1 MKGSLFRKYA
11 AVMMLLVGGALAVG
25 GVFELIFNYLESRA
39 QTDRQQS
46 VEARAAA
53 ARIEQYLKG
62 VEQQVFDI
70 SSLPWASGA
79 LNLQDRRDEYRR
91 LLKLAPAIAEI
102 RSVDAEG
109 KERIKVSRVDVDE
122 IDSGRRWEGNST
134 FLKARLNGVDYSTT
148 YFKDGSEPY
157 LTLGVLENEKGK
169 GRQSGGNG
177 WVTLI
182 ELNLKFVG
190 DVVREIKVGR
200 NGKALVIDSENHLV
214 AHPNISYV
222 LRRTDVSPLPQ
233 VAALRAEVSSGK
245 PALPNSVT
253 GASLDGTPVLT
264 TYAPIGVAGWWLFVE
279 QPMSEAFGPI
289 YDSMIRTVI
298 LFVFGALLA
307 LAVSYFLARRLSKP
321 ILTLQ
326 RGAVRIGAGD
336 MSTRIKIK
344 TGDEVEFLADEF
356 NRMAAQLQEYTA
368 GLERKVAEKT
378 AQLELANQHKSEF
391 LANMSHEL
399 RTPLNAVIGFSEVL
413 KEQMFGPLNDKQKEY
428 TRDISASGQHLLSLI
443 NDILD
448 LSKIEAGRM
457 DLEASTFSLPVALEN
472 ALTLIRERASRHN
485 LKLESNIEPGIETIF
500 ADERKVKQILINL
513 LSNAVKFTQPG
524 GRIGITVRR
533 NGSVAEIAVS
543 DTGPG
548 IAPENQERIFEE
560 FRQLESTDSAK
571 HEGTGLGLALA
582 KRMVELHG
590 GKISIQSEVGKG
602 SVFTFT
608 LPNQSWGQS

>member
-62 VEQQVFDI
+62 VEQQVFEI

-169 GRQSGGNG
+169 GLQSGGNG

-200 NGKALVIDSENHLV
+200 NGKALVIDNENHLV

-233 VAALRAEVSSGK
+233 VAALRAEVRSGK

-321 ILTLQ
+321 ILILQ
-326 RGAVRIGAGD
+326 RGAARIGAGD

-548 IAPENQERIFEE
+548 IAPEDQERIFEE

>member
-39 QTDRQQS
+39 QTDQKQS

-70 SSLPWASGA
+70 SSLPWATAA

-122 IDSGRRWEGNST
+122 LDSGRRWDGNST
-134 FLKARLNGVDYSTT
+134 FLKARLNGVDYSAT

-157 LTLGVLENEKGK
+157 LTLGILEEGK
-169 GRQSGGNG
+169 IEGQQSGGKA

-190 DVVREIKVGR
+190 DVVRQIKVGR
-200 NGKALVIDSENHLV
+200 NGRAFVIDGENHLV

-233 VAALRAEVSSGK
+233 VAALRAEVRSGK

-253 GASLDGTPVLT
+253 GESLDGMPVLT

-298 LFVFGALLA
+298 LFVLGALLA
-307 LAVSYFLARRLSKP
+307 LAASYFLARRLSLSPFLLCSAARCASAPGICLPVSKLRRAMRSSFWRTNLTAWQRNFRSTPRGWSARSQKKP
-321 ILTLQ
+321 HSWSSPTTTNRSFSPICRTSCA
-326 RGAVRIGAGD
+326 RR
-336 MSTRIKIK
+336 STR
-344 TGDEVEFLADEF
+344 
-356 NRMAAQLQEYTA
+356 
-368 GLERKVAEKT
+368 
-378 AQLELANQHKSEF
+378 
-391 LANMSHEL
+391 
-399 RTPLNAVIGFSEVL
+399 
-413 KEQMFGPLNDKQKEY
+413 
-428 TRDISASGQHLLSLI
+428 
-443 NDILD
+443 
-448 LSKIEAGRM
+448 
-457 DLEASTFSLPVALEN
+457 
-472 ALTLIRERASRHN
+472 
-485 LKLESNIEPGIETIF
+485 
-500 ADERKVKQILINL
+500 
-513 LSNAVKFTQPG
+513 
-524 GRIGITVRR
+524 
-533 NGSVAEIAVS
+533 
-543 DTGPG
+543 
-548 IAPENQERIFEE
+548 
-560 FRQLESTDSAK
+560 
-571 HEGTGLGLALA
+571 
-582 KRMVELHG
+582 
-590 GKISIQSEVGKG
+590 
-602 SVFTFT
+602 
-608 LPNQSWGQS
+608 

>member
-11 AVMMLLVGGALAVG
+11 AVMMLLVGGALLVG
-25 GVFELIFNYLESRA
+25 GVLELIFNYFESRA
-39 QTDRQQS
+39 QIDRQQS
-46 VEARAAA
+46 IEARAAA

-62 VEQQVFDI
+62 VEQQILDV
-70 SSLPWASGA
+70 SALPWASA
-79 LNLQDRRDEYRR
+79 VLNLQDRRDEYRR
-91 LLKLAPAIAEI
+91 LMKLAPAIAEI
-102 RSVDAEG
+102 RSVDTEG
-109 KERIKVSRVDVDE
+109 KERIRVSRVDVDE
-122 IDSGRRWEGNST
+122 IDSGRRLDANAT
-134 FLKARLNGVDYSTT
+134 FSKARLSGVDYSAT

-157 LTLGVLENEKGK
+157 LTLGVREG
-169 GRQSGGNG
+169 GQSSDRNSNG
-177 WVTLI
+177 WVTLV

-190 DVVREIKVGR
+190 DVVRQIKVGR
-200 NGKALVIDSENHLV
+200 NGRAFVIDGENHLV

-222 LRRTDVSPLPQ
+222 LRRTDVSSLPQ
-233 VAALRAEVSSGK
+233 VTALRAEAGSGK

-253 GASLDGTPVLT
+253 GASLDGMPVLT
-264 TYAPIGVAGWWLFVE
+264 TYAPIRVAGWWIFVE

-289 YDSMIRTVI
+289 YDSMVRTVF
-298 LFVFGALLA
+298 LFVLGALLA
-307 LAVSYFLARRLSKP
+307 LAASYFLARRLSQP

-326 RGAVRIGAGD
+326 RGAVRIGGGD
-336 MSTRIKIK
+336 MATRIKIK
-344 TGDEVEFLADEF
+344 TGDEVEALADEF
-356 NRMAAQLQEYTA
+356 NRMAAQLQDYTT

-378 AQLELANQHKSEF
+378 AQLELANHHKSEF

-428 TRDISASGQHLLSLI
+428 ARDISSSGQHLLSLI

-457 DLEASTFSLPVALEN
+457 DLEASAFNLPVALEN
-472 ALTLIRERASRHN
+472 ALTLIRERALRHH
-485 LKLESNIEPGIETIF
+485 LKLELDLEPGIETIV

-524 GRIGITVRR
+524 GKIVLSVRR
-533 NGSVAEIAVS
+533 SGSVAVIAVS

-548 IAPENQERIFEE
+548 VAPEDQERIFEE
-560 FRQLESTDSAK
+560 FRQLKSTDSAK

-590 GKISIQSEVGKG
+590 GNISIQSEVGKG

-608 LPNQSWGQS
+608 LPNQSWDPS